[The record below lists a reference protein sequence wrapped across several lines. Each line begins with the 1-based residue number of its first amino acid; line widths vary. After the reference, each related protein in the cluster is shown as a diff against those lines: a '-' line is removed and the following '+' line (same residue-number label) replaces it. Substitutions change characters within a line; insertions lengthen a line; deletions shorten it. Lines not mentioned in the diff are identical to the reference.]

1 MPVAFNLGLVM
12 RQLIGL
18 GTPRGLQG
26 RRPGMLVTL
35 WVLLSTPE
43 RWVGDRSASQRL
55 SAVLHRLASRT
66 AVVVNSSATPTFATG
81 C

>member
-1 MPVAFNLGLVM
+1 M

-26 RRPGMLVTL
+26 RRPGMFATL
-35 WVLLSTPE
+35 WALLGTLGCWIGAISASHRLSTLL
-43 RWVGDRSASQRL
+43 R
-55 SAVLHRLASRT
+55 RLASRT
-66 AVVVNSSATPTFATG
+66 TVGVNSSATATFATG

>member
-1 MPVAFNLGLVM
+1 M

-26 RRPGMLVTL
+26 RRPDILVTL
-35 WVLLSTPE
+35 WVLLRTLG
-43 RWVGDRSASQRL
+43 RWVGDPLRIASTERGLRRL
-55 SAVLHRLASRT
+55 NSRT
-66 AVVVNSSATPTFATG
+66 AVVVNSSATATFATG